1 MNELKVDVYRVLND
15 CVEAGIE
22 GGWNKAHKHTNTPTE
37 NEIKTQIEH
46 YIMLQLSDYFKFDD
60 E

>member
-15 CVEAGIE
+15 CVESGIE

-37 NEIKTQIEH
+37 HEIKTQIEH